1 MIESG
6 VRFCI
11 RCGAPVE
18 QQQRFG
24 RVRPV
29 CPQCDWVFF
38 PDPKVAVTVLIL
50 QDGHILLVQRSNEP
64 RRGCWTLPGGFMDA
78 GEDPRCAAERE
89 CLEETGLHVRVTHF
103 LQIIHQKREG
113 PGADLVLYYRAEPLR
128 GELQAG
134 DDAAQVRY
142 FPLTALPELAFIA
155 QAKLAALA
163 GAAGQP
169 V

>member
-1 MIESG
+1 MIESS
-6 VRFCI
+6 VRFCV

-29 CPQCDWVFF
+29 CPRCDWVFF
-38 PDPKVAVTVLIL
+38 PDPKVAVTVLVL

-64 RRGCWTLPGGFMDA
+64 RLGCWTLPGGFMDA
-78 GEDPRCAAERE
+78 GEDPRGAAERE
-89 CLEETGLHVRVTHF
+89 CLEETGLHVQVTHF
-103 LQIIHQKREG
+103 LQLIHQKREG
-113 PGADLVLYYRAEPLR
+113 PGADLVLYYRAEPRR

-134 DDAAQVRY
+134 DDATQVC
-142 FPLTALPELAFIA
+142 FFSLTDLPELAFIT
-155 QAKLAALA
+155 QGIIAALVRSV
-163 GAAGQP
+163 GQP